1 MRAMAKQHAVGGGQH
16 KHVGRAFFPGQM
28 PAVAPGAGD
37 PARDKTGRR
46 SRRASRNPRCAG
58 RVKTSDRRRC
68 IPRRRRRPDCSGRR
82 PRHQLSS
89 ASPWSQQHKRCRT
102 RRSRRCGRAACVRPR
117 GRSACRVRP
126 TRHCSSP
133 PPPSRARGHRGCR
146 APRWARLPPAWRFG
160 RTVAFLA
167 NGPDVHLFG
176 DVAERRN
183 LPDLIEIL
191 EARPDAAGRYPVC
204 HGLLRRRLVVSNAR
218 GLDTGFGLRVH
229 SHDNLLVDGKDSPCL
244 LMLHRRTCATLG
256 VRSSE
261 ISSRARM
268 LNAP

>member
-1 MRAMAKQHAVGGGQH
+1 MAVELPGGHDFHLHG
-16 KHVGRAFFPGQM
+16 
-28 PAVAPGAGD
+28 
-37 PARDKTGRR
+37 
-46 SRRASRNPRCAG
+46 S
-58 RVKTSDRRRC
+58 
-68 IPRRRRRPDCSGRR
+68 
-82 PRHQLSS
+82 
-89 ASPWSQQHKRCRT
+89 
-102 RRSRRCGRAACVRPR
+102 
-117 GRSACRVRP
+117 
-126 TRHCSSP
+126 
-133 PPPSRARGHRGCR
+133 
-146 APRWARLPPAWRFG
+146 FG
-160 RTVAFLA
+160 RTVALLA
-167 NGPDVHLFG
+167 NGPGVHLFG